1 MAIQGPKQKRYIV
14 LDTNRQE
21 YIMMGTYD
29 EIQAEF
35 NNCHYT
41 FLDPDLKLD
50 IYELGEL
57 QEINLVRPSISFISL
72 TEALQKT
79 YNEMHKIN

>member
-29 EIQAEF
+29 EIQQEF
-35 NNCHYT
+35 NQCPDT
-41 FLDPDLKLD
+41 FLDIDIMLD

-57 QEINLVRPSISFISL
+57 QEINLVRPSISFMSV
-72 TEALQKT
+72 TEKLQQI
-79 YNEMHKIN
+79 YNERIT

>member
-14 LDTNRQE
+14 LDKNNQD

-29 EIQAEF
+29 EIQYEF
-35 NNCHYT
+35 NQWPDS
-41 FLDPDLKLD
+41 FLDTNLKLE

-57 QEINLVRPSISFISL
+57 QEINLVRPSISFMSV
-72 TEALQKT
+72 TEKLQQIYITQTKQL
-79 YNEMHKIN
+79 